1 MALVDVHG
9 GGVRY
14 LLGPAVHPR
23 LVAPGVAGVQVV
35 NFRGDIRPGGGVE
48 GEGVGLAH
56 IGAVGLEDGILIGIV
71 ALEAG
76 DEDLPD
82 AALDLLHGGGLEVP
96 VVEVTDEGDLGGIGG
111 PDPEE
116 IALGPVLCF
125 GGVGAEAAPGM
136 GGVAVG
142 KGLEL

>member
-23 LVAPGVAGVQVV
+23 LVAPGIAGVQIVDL
-35 NFRGDIRPGGGVE
+35 RGDIRPGGGVE

-56 IGAVGLEDGILIGIV
+56 IGAVGLENGILIGIV

-96 VVEVTDEGDLGGIGG
+96 VVEVRPLFWRGGSRSSARHGRSG
-111 PDPEE
+111 RRKRPG
-116 IALGPVLCF
+116 ALKTGRW
-125 GGVGAEAAPGM
+125 G
-136 GGVAVG
+136 
-142 KGLEL
+142 

>member
-9 GGVRY
+9 GGVRH
-14 LLGPAVHPR
+14 LLGPVVHPR
-23 LVAPGVAGVQVV
+23 LVAPLVAGVQVV
-35 NFRGDIRPGGGVE
+35 DLRGDIGPGGGMK

-56 IGAVGLEDGILIGIV
+56 IGAVGLEDGVLIGV
-71 ALEAG
+71 VPLKAG

-82 AALDLLHGGGLEVP
+82 AALDLFHGSGLEVP
-96 VVEVTDEGDLGGIGG
+96 VVEVTDEGDLGGVGR

-116 IALGPVLCF
+116 VALGPVLSL
-125 GGVGAEAAPGM
+125 GGVGAEAAPGV
-136 GGVAVG
+136 GGVAGG